1 MELRHLRVFD
11 AVARTGTVTDAAVSL
26 GMAPSSVS
34 EQIRA
39 LENSLTVSLFERRA
53 TGMRLTGDGQRLV
66 GWARQLLDLADRATA
81 DMTGQRSDV
90 RLGALETLVATCV
103 PAVLA
108 RLAERRPHLRVGI
121 QSSADRLALLT
132 DVDAGRLDAALLL
145 DTGSTLGELGFRPP
159 AASLR
164 FLDLA
169 PVPLTLVTEPHHELQ
184 RRPSHPTS
192 LHGQRLLLNAPNCSF
207 ALAADKLLGPG
218 PERTFVGSLPTA
230 RSWAE
235 QGLGVAL
242 LPEFAIA
249 DAVRNGTLA
258 VLDFPLPALTLRL
271 VWRADRENTPHVRDL
286 LYAASAYAP
295 ERAPGLTRRTA
306 PSSSHQEAIGDGRIT
321 R

>member
-11 AVARTGTVTDAAVSL
+11 AVVRTGTVTGAAVSL

-34 EQIRA
+34 EQVRA
-39 LENSLTVSLFERRA
+39 LESSLTLSLFDRRA
-53 TGMRLTGDGQRLV
+53 DGMRLTEEGQRLV

-81 DMTGQRSDV
+81 DMTGQRRDV
-90 RLGALETLVATCV
+90 RLGALETLVATRV

-108 RLAERRPHLRVGI
+108 RLAERRPDLRVGI
-121 QSSADRLALLT
+121 HPAADRLALLA

-145 DTGSTLGELGFRPP
+145 DTGTTLGELGFRPP
-159 AASLR
+159 AASLS

-169 PVPLTLVTEPHHELQ
+169 PVPLTLVTEPDHQLQ
-184 RRPSHPTS
+184 RERPHRTN

-218 PERTFVGSLPTA
+218 AERAFVGSVATA

-242 LPEFAIA
+242 LPEYAIT

-258 VLDFPLPALTLRL
+258 VLDVPLPALALRL
-271 VWRADRENTPHVRDL
+271 VWRADREDIPQVRDL
-286 LYAASAYAP
+286 LYAAS
-295 ERAPGLTRRTA
+295 T
-306 PSSSHQEAIGDGRIT
+306 
-321 R
+321 